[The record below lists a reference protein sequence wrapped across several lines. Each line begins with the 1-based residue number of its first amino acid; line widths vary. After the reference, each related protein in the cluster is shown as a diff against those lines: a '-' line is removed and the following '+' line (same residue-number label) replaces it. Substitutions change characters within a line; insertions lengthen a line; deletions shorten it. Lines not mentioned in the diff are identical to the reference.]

1 MLWPVG
7 CLSIATGYKLCT
19 EMCFLGT
26 DLGRLSS
33 DVPEA
38 CTESPP
44 MLWGPNVPLNLQII
58 TV

>member
-1 MLWPVG
+1 MRSLVR
-7 CLSIATGYKLCT
+7 CLNIATGYKLCT
-19 EMCFLGT
+19 ESCLLGT

-33 DVPEA
+33 AVPEA

-44 MLWGPNVPLNLQII
+44 MLYGPSVPLDLQII

>member
-19 EMCFLGT
+19 EMCLLGT
-26 DLGRLSS
+26 DLGCLSS
-33 DVPEA
+33 AVPEA
-38 CTESPP
+38 CTGSPP
-44 MLWGPNVPLNLQII
+44 MLGGPNVPLDLQII